1 MWSHTRSLE
10 LLVLVAT
17 VAPAELIRVATA
29 FGPAAK
35 AGADRGRGAPP
46 GRGGGAPS
54 ARRLEAVSYQLSA

>member
-35 AGADRGRGAPP
+35 AGADRGAGSPAAGCWAPRP
-46 GRGGGAPS
+46 PTCW
-54 ARRLEAVSYQLSA
+54 